1 MYVHEQFET
10 IVKRFMKLHNHL
22 I

>member
-1 MYVHEQFET
+1 MYVHEQSET